1 MKTIVQRLAEF
12 GLFAALLGAVLALG
26 PVAEAQKGGSK
37 PPTPTGL
44 TAVAGQLKVTLSWN
58 VSSGA
63 TSYKV
68 KRSTVSGKNFA
79 VIATPTATGFTDSG
93 VVGGT
98 RYYYVVS
105 AVNQYGESS
114 NSAQVSATPQAAAFD
129 PAIAFSSGGLLK
141 AINADGQCPT
151 LLTSYTAGRPAFSP
165 NGQRIAFLAGSGA
178 PQGMGLY
185 VMNRDGS
192 GLYKVRPI
200 NQFFVSGGYAYNAQ
214 VDWALM
220 PDGIERIA
228 YTDVL
233 PTEGD
238 YSVLLTDLAGTN
250 FQVVGAYSTAN
261 EACVSPSFS
270 GDGSTIFY
278 TTTSGGTSF
287 WCGDVVG
294 VKYEFLMGQLLE
306 TSRQS
311 VVFGDA
317 GSPFYAESLA
327 TPSNPWIFD
336 SVSAARSGSKLV
348 VEAYRLSSMLSD
360 IFVLDLNDPT
370 YRLNL
375 TNSAS
380 VNDEFPAISPDGLK
394 VAFSTVLGGSR
405 VIATI
410 PTAGGTST
418 TLGSTGNQPAWRRQP

>member
-12 GLFAALLGAVLALG
+12 GLCAALLGAVLALG
-26 PVAEAQKGGSK
+26 PVAEAQKGGTK

-44 TAVAGQLKVTLSWN
+44 TAAAGQLKVTLSWN

-79 VIATPTATGFTDSG
+79 VIASPTTTGYIDSN

-98 RYYYVVS
+98 KYYYVVS
-105 AVNQYGESS
+105 AVNAYGESA
-114 NSAQVSATPQAAAFD
+114 NSTQVSATPQAAVFD
-129 PAIAFSSGGLLK
+129 PAIAFSSGGFLK

-151 LLTSYTAGRPAFSP
+151 LLTSYTVGRPAFSP

-185 VMNRDGS
+185 VMNKDGS

-220 PDGIERIA
+220 PDGVERIA
-228 YTDVL
+228 YTDVQ
-233 PTEGD
+233 PNDGD
-238 YSVLLTDLAGTN
+238 YSVMLTDLAGTELR
-250 FQVVGAYSTAN
+250 VVGPCSSVN
-261 EACVSPSFS
+261 GACMSPSFS

-278 TTTSGGTSF
+278 TTISGDNSF
-287 WCGDVVG
+287 WSGDIVG
-294 VKYEFLMGQLLE
+294 VHYSTLGGLLIE
-306 TSRQS
+306 QSRTNC
-311 VVFGDA
+311 VYGVA
-317 GSPFYAESLA
+317 VSPFFLESQGGD
-327 TPSNPWIFD
+327 PWLFD
-336 SVSAARSGSKLV
+336 SVSASRTGNKLV
-348 VEAYRLSSMLSD
+348 VEASRSSSLVSD
-360 IFVLDLNDPT
+360 IFVIDLDDPT
-370 YRLNL
+370 YRLQL
-375 TNSAS
+375 TNSPT
-380 VNDEFPAISPDGLK
+380 VQDEFPAFSPDGSK
-394 VAFSTVLGGSR
+394 VAFSTVIGSSR

-410 PTAGGTST
+410 PAAGGTATS
-418 TLGSTGNQPAWRRQP
+418 LSSTGNQPAWRRQP